1 MRDLHRAAILALY
14 QETVS
19 MPAAELPP
27 GSEPALRI
35 FAMPKDANANG
46 DVFGG
51 WVMANMDLAG
61 AVPAAV
67 RAGGRIAT
75 VAVNGMRFHQPISVG
90 DLVTCYAEIT
100 AMGITSITVLV
111 ETWSKRR
118 LTAEQIKVTEG
129 TFVYVA
135 IDENGTKRVLPPLDS
150 STSD

>member
-1 MRDLHRAAILALY
+1 
-14 QETVS
+14 
-19 MPAAELPP
+19 
-27 GSEPALRI
+27 
-35 FAMPKDANANG
+35 MPKDSNANG

-61 AVPAAV
+61 AVPAVV

-100 AMGITSITVLV
+100 ATGKTSITVLV
-111 ETWSKRR
+111 ETWAKRR
-118 LTAEQIKVTEG
+118 LTADQIKVTEG

-135 IDENGTKRVLPPLDS
+135 IDENGVKRTLPPS
-150 STSD
+150 A

>member
-1 MRDLHRAAILALY
+1 MAPPEH
-14 QETVS
+14 
-19 MPAAELPP
+19 PP

-61 AVPAAV
+61 AVPAV
-67 RAGGRIAT
+67 ERAGGRIAT

-90 DLVTCYAEIT
+90 DLVTCYAEIRAT
-100 AMGITSITVLV
+100 GTTSVTVMV
-111 ETWSKRR
+111 ETWAKRR
-118 LTAEQIKVTEG
+118 LTADQVKVTEG

-135 IDENGTKRVLPPLDS
+135 IDEHGAKRPLPPPD
-150 STSD
+150 